1 MKGSLSC
8 AGLASAILATSLFG
22 WVTSPAR
29 AAGVDGA
36 DVDRRYAF
44 IDAELERTRSPAQ
57 TWWTFWTAS
66 YSAATLGGAGVA
78 LLANSHPLRVSSG
91 VLAAKSVLGVG
102 SLALTWRPLWGATAE
117 LHAMDA
123 MTPEARATRL
133 ARAEVLLEHRAKAE
147 SIARG
152 WLTQVASIT
161 VNLAGSAV
169 LWFGYNLRRSALVEA
184 GTGLAICEIQ
194 LWTAPQGAIDALRR
208 YRAGELTPRTAQQVS
223 WSVVPWPGG
232 GELRVSF

>member
-1 MKGSLSC
+1 M
-8 AGLASAILATSLFG
+8 LATSLLG
-22 WVTSPAR
+22 WAASQAR
-29 AAGVDGA
+29 AAEGDVA

-44 IDAELERTRSPAQ
+44 IDAELELSRWPAQ
-57 TWWTFWTAS
+57 AWWTVWTAS

-78 LLANSHPLRVSSG
+78 LLANSHPLRVSAG

-123 MTPEARATRL
+123 TTPEARAARL
-133 ARAEVLLEHRAKAE
+133 ARAEVLLERRARAE

-152 WLTQVASIT
+152 WITQVASIG

-169 LWFGYNLRRSALVEA
+169 LWFGYQQHRSALVEA

-194 LWTAPQGAIDALRR
+194 IWTAPRGAVDALSR
-208 YRAGELTPRTAQQVS
+208 YRAGDLTPRTERQVS
-223 WSVVPWPGG
+223 WSVVPWPLGG
-232 GELRVSF
+232 ALHVSF

>member
-1 MKGSLSC
+1 
-8 AGLASAILATSLFG
+8 LASPG
-22 WVTSPAR
+22 
-29 AAGVDGA
+29 AAQIDTA

-44 IDAELERTRSPAQ
+44 LDAELELSRGPPQA
-57 TWWTFWTAS
+57 WWTVWTAS
-66 YSAATLGGAGVA
+66 YSTATLGGAGVA
-78 LLANSHPLRVSSG
+78 LLATSHPLRVTAG

-123 MTPEARATRL
+123 TTPEARAARL
-133 ARAEVLLEHRAKAE
+133 ARAEMDLERRARAE

-152 WLTQVASIT
+152 WITQVASVG

-169 LWFGYNLRRSALVEA
+169 LWFGYQQHRSALVEA

-194 LWTAPQGAIDALRR
+194 ILTVPRGAVDALRR
-208 YRAGELTPRTAQQVS
+208 YRAGDLTPRTERQVS
-223 WSVVPWPGG
+223 WSVVPWPVG